1 MEEIKYLNE
10 AGEAF
15 DFAKAP
21 VKYERCY
28 AGHIN
33 ATFFVYCD
41 EGDPMYLLQRVNTSI
56 FTKPLELQQNIRGVC
71 EHVAKKIRAEGGDVD
86 RQVRRIIK
94 TKEGSDYY
102 VDPDNCYWRAY
113 LFINDVV
120 SYNLP
125 DSPELFRKSAVAFG
139 KYFNQLADYP
149 AETLFETIPNFHNTV
164 DRMNNL
170 KKAIAADKLGRAAE
184 VQAEIEFALSKEPQ
198 CSFILDGL
206 NDGRFKLCVTH
217 NDTKLNNVLLDAKTG
232 EGTCIIDL
240 DTTMPGSVLYD
251 FGDSIRFGASSA
263 PEDET
268 DLDKVY
274 CDLTMYETYVDG
286 FVGELHDSLTK
297 DEILALPMGAYLMT
311 LEVGIRFLTDYL
323 EGDTYFHTRYPGHN
337 LDRARNQ
344 LKLVADMD
352 AKMDEMKAIAAKYL

>member
-1 MEEIKYLNE
+1 MEIKYIRE

-15 DFAKAP
+15 DFDAAP
-21 VKYERCY
+21 IGYERCD

-33 ATFFVYCD
+33 DTYFVDCG
-41 EGDPMYLLQRVNTSI
+41 EGNTKYILQRVNTTI
-56 FTKPLELQQNIRGVC
+56 FTKPLELQSNIRGVC
-71 EHVAKKIRAEGGDVD
+71 DHVAKKIEAEGGNTD
-86 RQVRRIIK
+86 REVRKIIK
-94 TKEGSDYY
+94 TKDGSDYF
-102 VDPDNCYWRAY
+102 VDPDNRYWRAY
-113 LFINDVV
+113 LFIDNVV

-125 DSPELFRKSAVAFG
+125 DSTELFRKSAVAFG

-164 DRMNNL
+164 NRMNNL
-170 KKAIAADKLGRAAE
+170 KKAIAEDKMGRVAE
-184 VQAEIEFALSKEPQ
+184 VQSEIEFALSKEPL

-206 NDGRFKLCVTH
+206 ADGRFKLCVTH
-217 NDTKLNNVLLDAKTG
+217 NDTKLNNVLLDAETG

-274 CDLTMYETYVDG
+274 IDLDMYANYVDG
-286 FVGELHDSLTK
+286 FVGELRSSLTD

-323 EGDTYFHTRYPGHN
+323 EGDVYFHTRYPGQN

-344 LKLVADMD
+344 LKLVLDMD
-352 AKMDEMKAIAAKYL
+352 SKLDEMKAIASRYL